1 MCVTTLAQQEDSD
14 SWRDAA
20 RALAASE
27 VGRRVGEARRDRFA
41 AARDIR
47 YRLGCER
54 AKAMLSSSGVVPVSG
69 E

>member
-1 MCVTTLAQQEDSD
+1 MCVMTLAHQEDFD
-14 SWRDAA
+14 IWRDAA
-20 RALAASE
+20 PALAASE
-27 VGRRVGEARRDRFA
+27 VGRRVGKARRDRFA

-54 AKAMLSSSGVVPVSG
+54 AKAMLSSSGVVPASG